1 MNESTKGTNPI
12 VNALKKSNMTAI
24 TAVLVLMIIIASV
37 ASPYFLDIFNLQS
50 VIRDL
55 AFVGMIGVAQSMLL
69 LIGEL
74 DLSVGKIAS
83 LCGILSGMMMV
94 YSGFNPWLSL
104 ILALLV
110 NSEVKGV
117 GVFRSIYYLPVT
129 MAISVASVT
138 WALMMNVN
146 NGVFNSVLSIFGIP
160 KQGFFTDAGQA
171 LWSIVIMATWKGCG
185 YWMMYLLAGLKGV
198 DVSLY
203 ESAKLD
209 GAGFFTTLFK
219 ITLPLIS
226 RAMLFVVVAN
236 TSANFL
242 LFAPTKLI
250 TEGGPQNSTN
260 VLMYEVY
267 KSAFKNGHMSRAG
280 AITAVLL
287 GLIIILVV
295 LQFLMMNR
303 KDVDA

>member
-1 MNESTKGTNPI
+1 MDAYMQDTLKIKEQNKTLLRLIPYALLLPALVGIVVFKIYPI
-12 VNALKKSNMTAI
+12 VS
-24 TAVLVLMIIIASV
+24 AVVS
-37 ASPYFLDIFNLQS
+37 SF
-50 VIRDL
+50 IRKG
-55 AFVGMIGVAQSMLL
+55 AFSTRTYEILFKDKVFWN
-69 LIGEL
+69 
-74 DLSVGKIAS
+74 SVGVTLKMNAVMIP
-83 LCGILSGMMMV
+83 LQIV
-94 YSGFNPWLSL
+94 VSL

-110 NSEVKGV
+110 NNTVKGV

-146 NGVFNSVLSIFGIP
+146 NGVFNSVLSLFGIP
-160 KQGFFTDAGQA
+160 SQGFFTNSSQA
-171 LWSIVIMATWKGCG
+171 LWCIVLMATWKGCG

-203 ESAKLD
+203 ESARLD
-209 GAGFFTTLFK
+209 GAGYFTILFR
-219 ITLPLIS
+219 ITLPLIR

-267 KSAFKNGHMSRAG
+267 KSAFKSANMSRAG

-287 GLIIILVV
+287 LIIILLVV
-295 LQFLMMNR
+295 AQFAMMNR
-303 KDVDA
+303 GDDDV

>member
-1 MNESTKGTNPI
+1 MTKPMPKTKRGFR
-12 VNALKKSNMTAI
+12 AAD
-24 TAVLVLMIIIASV
+24 AV
-37 ASPYFLDIFNLQS
+37 PY
-50 VIRDL
+50 
-55 AFVGMIGVAQSMLL
+55 LL
-69 LIGEL
+69 LLPALI
-74 DLSVGKIAS
+74 
-83 LCGILSGMMMV
+83 GILVFKIYPIFSAVVTSFIRKGAFSLRTYEILFKDKTFWNSLFVTLRMNAVMIPLQIV
-94 YSGFNPWLSL
+94 VSL

-110 NSEVKGV
+110 NNNVKGV
-117 GVFRSIYYLPVT
+117 GFFRSVYYLPVT

-146 NGVFNSVLSIFGIP
+146 NGVMNSLLSIFGIP

-209 GAGFFTTLFK
+209 GAGYFRTLFS
-219 ITLPLIS
+219 ITLPLIR

-267 KSAFKNGHMSRAG
+267 KSAFKNGNMSRAG

-287 GLIIILVV
+287 GVIILLVV
-295 LQFLMMNR
+295 AQFLMMNR
-303 KDVDA
+303 GDDDA